1 MPLLSSSRLR
11 NSGGIASL
19 FSRYF
24 KANAWRGSDWCT
36 TGGMLQAYAIICGIF
51 NSRTEAPAFSAAFA
65 ANFSA
70 SAPSLSGTPAK
81 SCVTTPI
88 LGFASGPANSSGRL
102 LIADRPTATSST
114 LAANTPTVSSDQ
126 EKHLTPTVG
135 SSRNDGLIA
144 ASPQNEA
151 GPVTEPEDEPPG
163 VCSVLCGLSV
173 AVGSLAANAVVVVLP
188 AIVAPACFS
197 IITTEAS

>member
-1 MPLLSSSRLR
+1 MRQ
-11 NSGGIASL
+11 AS
-19 FSRYF
+19 
-24 KANAWRGSDWCT
+24 AT
-36 TGGMLQAYAIICGIF
+36 ICGIF

-65 ANFSA
+65 AIFSA

-88 LGFASGPANSSGRL
+88 LGFASGPAKSSGRL
-102 LIADRPTATSST
+102 LIADSPTATSST

-144 ASPQNEA
+144 ATPQNEA
-151 GPVTEPEDEPPG
+151 GRITEPPVCVPSAIGSMPAATAAAEPEDEPPG
-163 VCSVLCGLSV
+163 VCSVLCGLRV

-188 AIVAPACFS
+188 ATVAPACFS
-197 IITTEAS
+197 IITTEASARGR